1 MSEGVIRVKTW
12 AEFKRLVTEHN
23 PEAIVYNVEQNA
35 FSSKRELTSLRL
47 ILPSVKT
54 QYVLL
59 DFPKGDALR
68 ETHIPFR
75 KDKNGNH
82 YIDEEDVKRFLRN
95 EFKREDLTICAYWTI

>member
-1 MSEGVIRVKTW
+1 
-12 AEFKRLVTEHN
+12 
-23 PEAIVYNVEQNA
+23 
-35 FSSKRELTSLRL
+35 
-47 ILPSVKT
+47 
-54 QYVLL
+54 
-59 DFPKGDALR
+59 LR